1 MSWKRFRPSP
11 ALVLA
16 MVALFVASATTG
28 YAQVRLAR
36 NSVTSIHVKDRSLL
50 AKDFRRGQLPRGA
63 QGPIGPQGPA
73 GAQGP
78 AGPAGSSGS
87 ANIRWAAV
95 RADGGIAAS
104 SGGITLAAKP
114 GAGQY
119 LLAFGSAVAGKLILS
134 SSGYAGNHGDS
145 RGETSA
151 GPCGNPADG
160 LTCSASNTDQTVL
173 VQTRSVAGAL
183 EDHPFYVAVVG

>member
-63 QGPIGPQGPA
+63 QGPAGPQGA
-73 GAQGP
+73 AGP
-78 AGPAGSSGS
+78 AGPAGPTGPSG
-87 ANIRWAAV
+87 AAKAYARVLAGGDVDDPRARGINDAAV
-95 RADGGIAAS
+95 SHPSTGVYCIDVEGGAVSVVVTLDAATGFGEVRAS
-104 SGGITLAAKP
+104 T
-114 GAGQY
+114 
-119 LLAFGSAVAGKLILS
+119 LLASCPSGKEVEVQT
-134 SSGYAGNHGDS
+134 AD
-145 RGETSA
+145 SA
-151 GPCGNPADG
+151 GAAADR
-160 LTCSASNTDQTVL
+160 AFYVL
-173 VQTRSVAGAL
+173 VN
-183 EDHPFYVAVVG
+183 